1 MKKIEI
7 EIKPIQNKIVKF
19 GGNKIEIKPYIES
32 EDLVLL
38 TQLCLQK
45 IIIDKDNFGNLA
57 ILHTIFDMCVIELCT
72 SIHIDGIKISNE
84 DKKTIDLDLDIS
96 KFENFD
102 ILGLSE
108 FASKNIKNYDRS
120 WQTIFEIMQLATI
133 NNALGLIRDSV
144 PTQESMSK
152 TIEEFG
158 NAVKEINEKDPENLK
173 NIIRVASENN
183 AFTQVKSEFSEKQKT
198 EKVKKLDEAI
208 KKTTGK
214 IKSKK

>member
-1 MKKIEI
+1 
-7 EIKPIQNKIVKF
+7 
-19 GGNKIEIKPYIES
+19 
-32 EDLVLL
+32 
-38 TQLCLQK
+38 
-45 IIIDKDNFGNLA
+45 
-57 ILHTIFDMCVIELCT
+57 
-72 SIHIDGIKISNE
+72 
-84 DKKTIDLDLDIS
+84 
-96 KFENFD
+96 
-102 ILGLSE
+102 
-108 FASKNIKNYDRS
+108 
-120 WQTIFEIMQLATI
+120 MQLATI

-183 AFTQVKSEFSEKQKT
+183 AFTQAKSEFSEKQKS